1 MGTMQTLE
9 AVIDTNGAIR
19 LVDNVQLPKGRRALV
34 SILDE
39 DAEPSV
45 VDLNSADDFDAD
57 MLALAEGDVAES
69 GYKGSYSREDIYFDH
84 D

>member
-1 MGTMQTLE
+1 MQTLE
-9 AVIDTNGAIR
+9 AVIDTNGTIR

-39 DAEPSV
+39 DAEPLVLGKDAS
-45 VDLNSADDFDAD
+45 DDFDGD
-57 MLALAEGDVAES
+57 MLALADGSDVPS
-69 GYKGSYSREDIYFDH
+69 NYDGSYSREDIYFDH

>member
-45 VDLNSADDFDAD
+45 VDQSSADDFDAD
-57 MLALAEGDVAES
+57 MLALADGDDTDS

>member
-1 MGTMQTLE
+1 MNTMQTLE
-9 AVIDTNGAIR
+9 AVIDTNGTIR

-39 DAEPSV
+39 DAEPLALEKDAS
-45 VDLNSADDFDAD
+45 DDFDGD
-57 MLALAEGDVAES
+57 MLALADGPDVSAN
-69 GYKGSYSREDIYFDH
+69 YDGSYSREDIYFDH